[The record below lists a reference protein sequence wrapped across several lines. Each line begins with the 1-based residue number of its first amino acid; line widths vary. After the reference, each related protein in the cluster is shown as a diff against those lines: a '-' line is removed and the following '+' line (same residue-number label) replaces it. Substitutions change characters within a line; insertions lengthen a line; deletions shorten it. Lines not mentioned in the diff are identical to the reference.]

1 MTRLN
6 HPNLASISND
16 FELVIR
22 ATKAL
27 EDLLDTYF
35 PTNTTNPIHGTGHH
49 QRGGVHHAHIG
60 LHAKISRAK
69 EQCGAAFTR
78 DLVKS
83 LRYLVTLRNKLVHEN
98 EFNALPDRGAFLQTF
113 RRSEL
118 QLLALIADRRKN
130 QQQGAKRGKLPS
142 RPGKRH
148 SKCTIC

>member
-1 MTRLN
+1 M
-6 HPNLASISND
+6 
-16 FELVIR
+16 
-22 ATKAL
+22 
-27 EDLLDTYF
+27 
-35 PTNTTNPIHGTGHH
+35 
-49 QRGGVHHAHIG
+49 
-60 LHAKISRAK
+60 HAKISRAK

-113 RRSEL
+113 RRSEI
-118 QLLALIADRRKN
+118 QLLALIADRRKQ
-130 QQQGAKRGKLPS
+130 QQQGAKRGQ